1 MSISMRPIQT
11 IDEAK
16 KYLSYVADALAGV
29 ASSYGVDKHDRETL
43 EKFAGDMLEYL
54 KALEQ
59 FKLNL
64 SAKEQAKR
72 RIQVN
77 AELEQVYDNCKRVT
91 KNAQENVR
99 ITDLRL
105 KEVEKDG
112 TKKDI
117 DEYKRRLAFYMREY
131 LVAQRNEALAKRA
144 MNEQGA

>member
-1 MSISMRPIQT
+1 MRPIQT

-29 ASSYGVDKHDRETL
+29 ASSYGVDKHDREAL
-43 EKFAGDMLEYL
+43 EKFATGVLEYS
-54 KALEQ
+54 KALDQ
-59 FKLNL
+59 FKLTL

-72 RIQVN
+72 KIQVN
-77 AELEQVYDNCKRVT
+77 AELEHVYEKCQHIT

-105 KEVEKDG
+105 KEAEKDG

-117 DEYKRRLAFYMREY
+117 DEYKRRLSFYMKEY